1 MQSLIFT
8 SIILLGNQ
16 KLEEIPSVKTTRY
29 VIRSFE
35 IFRFSALYRAA
46 KPLSTSNDIQPIQAF
61 NKLLEWQLV

>member
-35 IFRFSALYRAA
+35 IFRFSAA